1 MRWLSFLSKL
11 ALVCNFFFLL
21 SVALHF
27 NSFLKDQAVVST
39 IVIIGYALAVFV
51 FTPIVNML
59 YFVFLVLRKKLFNI
73 VPKWL
78 VFTNFIFL
86 LLQILY
92 VILFL
97 NDSVYN

>member
-11 ALVCNFFFLL
+11 ALVCNIFFLV
-21 SVALHF
+21 SVALQF
-27 NSFLKDQAVVST
+27 NSFLEDQAIVST
-39 IVIIGYALAVFV
+39 IVIIGYALAVFI
-51 FTPIVNML
+51 FTPLVNMI
-59 YFVFLVLRKKLFNI
+59 YFALLVLRKKLFDV

-78 VFTNFIFL
+78 VLTNFIFL

>member
-11 ALVCNFFFLL
+11 ALVCNLFFLL
-21 SVALHF
+21 TILLHF
-27 NSFLKDQAVVST
+27 NRFLEDQAIVST
-39 IVIIGYALAVFV
+39 IVIIGYALAVFI
-51 FTPIVNML
+51 FTPLVNMI
-59 YFVFLVLRKKLFNI
+59 YFSFIVLRKKLFNI

-86 LLQILY
+86 VLQILY

>member
-21 SVALHF
+21 SVLLHF
-27 NSFLKDQAVVST
+27 NSFLEDQAVVST
-39 IVIIGYALAVFV
+39 IVIIGYALAVFI
-51 FTPIVNML
+51 FTPLINMI
-59 YFVFLVLRKKLFNI
+59 YFSFLVLRKKLFNV

-78 VFTNFIFL
+78 VLTNFVFL

>member
-11 ALVCNFFFLL
+11 ALICNIFFLF
-21 SVALHF
+21 SVVLHF
-27 NSFLKDQAVVST
+27 TSFLENEGVIS
-39 IVIIGYALAVFV
+39 IIIIIGYALAVFI
-51 FTPIVNML
+51 FTPLVNII
-59 YFVFLVLRKKLFNI
+59 YFAFLVLRKKLFNV

-78 VFTNFIFL
+78 VLANFIFL

>member
-11 ALVCNFFFLL
+11 AFVCNLFFLL
-21 SVALHF
+21 SVLLHF
-27 NSFLKDQAVVST
+27 DSFLEDQAIVST
-39 IVIIGYALAVFV
+39 IVIIGYALAVFI
-51 FTPIVNML
+51 FTPLVNMI
-59 YFVFLVLRKKLFNI
+59 YFAFFVLRKKLFGM

-78 VFTNFIFL
+78 VLTNFVFL
-86 LLQILY
+86 LLEILY

>member
-27 NSFLKDQAVVST
+27 NSFLEDQAIVST
-39 IVIIGYALAVFV
+39 IVIIGYALSVFI
-51 FTPIVNML
+51 FTPLVNMI
-59 YFVFLVLRKKLFNI
+59 YFALLVLRKRLFGI

-78 VFTNFIFL
+78 VLTNFVFL

-97 NDSVYN
+97 NDSVYT

>member
-11 ALVCNFFFLL
+11 ALVCNIFFLL

-27 NSFLKDQAVVST
+27 NSFLKDQAIVST
-39 IVIIGYALAVFV
+39 IVIIGYALAVFI
-51 FTPIVNML
+51 FTPLVNMI
-59 YFVFLVLRKKLFNI
+59 YFALLILRKRLFDI

-78 VFTNFIFL
+78 MLTNFVFL

-97 NDSVYN
+97 NDSTYN